1 MLKSRR
7 FMVGTLLWAG
17 SMMINHANADTL
29 QPCSCWTNGN
39 SRADGSKC
47 FAKAQ
52 IQATTWETFI
62 SWFWLPEVCRSWCS
76 AAREQEK
83 IDTYNFPYTDWTS
96 LSSCDDDAIYDRDK
110 FINTIVREN
119 SSFAKNVKDKK
130 IKTYL
135 KSHPT
140 PSQPLSP
147 SPSKPAKK

>member
-52 IQATTWETFI
+52 VQATNWETLFTLL
-62 SWFWLPEVCRSWCS
+62 WLPDYCRRWCN
-76 AAREQEK
+76 AAWEQEK
-83 IDTYNFPYTDWTS
+83 INTYIFPYYDWTS
-96 LSSCDDDAIYDRDK
+96 WNSCDGDAVYDKGK
-110 FINTIVREN
+110 FINTIVRET
-119 SSFAKNVKDKK
+119 SATEKKAIAEK